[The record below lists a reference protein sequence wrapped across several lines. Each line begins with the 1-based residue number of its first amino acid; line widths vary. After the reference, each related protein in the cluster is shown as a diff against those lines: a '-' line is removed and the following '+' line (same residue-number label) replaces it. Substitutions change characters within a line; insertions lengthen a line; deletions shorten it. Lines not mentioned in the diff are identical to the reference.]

1 MTTEQSPLRRRLR
14 PPTFTSPLHDEAN
27 AAWLGLAL
35 GVCFTVCF
43 LTGLVSHLIQDSGS
57 WFEWPARPAGLYRLN
72 QGLHVTTG
80 IATIPLLMAKL
91 WAVFPKLFEWPPARS
106 VAHALERLALLPLI
120 GGSLVLLV
128 TGVGNVNIWR
138 PYAFSFRSGH
148 YATAW
153 IVVGAMVVHVAAKW
167 ATTRDVVRRRQGGA
181 SAFPTSTAPAPA
193 PSATA
198 STALSRR
205 AFFGGAAAASGALVL
220 FTVGQTFAPLR
231 HLALLSPRRPDTGPQ
246 GFPVNRTA
254 SSVGLG
260 DVDLSTYRLEVVGAV
275 AHPLSLSYDD
285 LRAFPQREATLPIA
299 CVEGWSTNQS
309 WRGVPVR
316 DLLALA
322 GARDGAEATVVALH
336 DNPRQ
341 RTSALSADQA
351 ADPDTLVA
359 LEVGG
364 EVLHPD
370 HGFPARLI
378 GPNRPGVHQ
387 TKWVA
392 RLEVS

>member
-1 MTTEQSPLRRRLR
+1 MTTDQSPPRRRFG

-35 GVCFTVCF
+35 GVCFTICF
-43 LTGLVSHLIQDSGS
+43 VTGLVSHLIQDPGS

-80 IATIPLLMAKL
+80 IATIPLLLAKL
-91 WAVFPKLFEWPPARS
+91 WVVFPKLFEWPPARS

-153 IVVGAMVVHVAAKW
+153 IVVGALVVHIAAKW
-167 ATTRDVVRRRQGGA
+167 ATTRDVVRRREEGTPA
-181 SAFPTSTAPAPA
+181 SPTAATPASA

-254 SSVGLG
+254 SSVGLS
-260 DVDLSTYRLEVVGAV
+260 DLDLSTYRLEVVGAV
-275 AHPLSLSYDD
+275 DRPLSLSYDD
-285 LRAFPQREATLPIA
+285 LRALPQREATLPIA
-299 CVEGWSTNQS
+299 CVEGWSTNQT

-378 GPNRPGVHQ
+378 GPNRPGVQQ

-392 RLEVS
+392 RVEVS